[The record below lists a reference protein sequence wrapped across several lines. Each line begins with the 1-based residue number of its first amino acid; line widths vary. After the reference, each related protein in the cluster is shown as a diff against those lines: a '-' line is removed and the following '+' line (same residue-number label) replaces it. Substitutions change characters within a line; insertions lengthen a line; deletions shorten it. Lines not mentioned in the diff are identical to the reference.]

1 MKKST
6 KTAKKAAPPPVS
18 GENEGDGGSLGNVGS
33 RIKAVEEKVQYL
45 FNNAKA
51 DVYHIRK
58 ELVKEIIQAMKE
70 EVAKVNENYSL
81 HGKELIDM
89 NRTVE
94 QDRNMLKEMQRE
106 LPVLKQKINE
116 LRENIQYFS
125 KNNEADEEKPSRK
138 RRK

>member
-6 KTAKKAAPPPVS
+6 KVAKPAPGS
-18 GENEGDGGSLGNVGS
+18 GENEGEGLGNVGS

-58 ELVKEIIQAMKE
+58 ELAKEIILAMKE
-70 EVAKVNENYSL
+70 EGVKVSATYSS
-81 HGKELIDM
+81 HGKELMDM
-89 NRTVE
+89 NRIVE

-116 LRENIQYFS
+116 LRENIQYFA
-125 KNNEADEEKPSRK
+125 KNNVADEQKSSRK

>member
-6 KTAKKAAPPPVS
+6 KTAKKAAQPSGS
-18 GENEGDGGSLGNVGS
+18 GENEGDSGSLGNVSS

-70 EVAKVNENYSL
+70 EVNKVNKNYSS
-81 HGKELIDM
+81 HGKELMDI

-94 QDRNMLKEMQRE
+94 QDRSMLKEMQRE

-125 KNNEADEEKPSRK
+125 KNNDADEEKSSRK